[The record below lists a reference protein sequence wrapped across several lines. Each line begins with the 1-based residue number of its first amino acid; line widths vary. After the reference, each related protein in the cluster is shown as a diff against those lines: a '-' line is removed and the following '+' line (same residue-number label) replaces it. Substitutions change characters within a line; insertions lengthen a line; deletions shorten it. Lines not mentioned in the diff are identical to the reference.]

1 MTINISRRGKQSIL
15 HIFLFILVILNI
27 FPIFWMIS
35 SAFKLPNELFTRD
48 IYLIPHV
55 PTLDNFRTVI
65 EEYDLLNWFYN
76 SIVTTLGIAVTQIIV
91 SMLAA
96 FALTYYKTRFN
107 AFIFYMLI
115 ATMVIPFQV
124 TMIPNY
130 ILTSRMGILNTPAAV
145 IIPNIANASTFF
157 FIRQH
162 VSGIPKAFFEAA
174 EVEGANSFWIFRKVV
189 FRICQGA
196 ILSMFILCLIDGW
209 NQYFWPLLVLSSSE
223 HQTLTIGLQQFLDHE
238 TGNRWGPF
246 MATAT
251 LASLPMMIIYGFIQ
265 KNIID
270 AFVGSG
276 IKG

>member
-1 MTINISRRGKQSIL
+1 MMIEISGKNKQHLL
-15 HIFLFILVILNI
+15 HVCMFILVLINI

-35 SAFKLPNELFTRD
+35 SAFKLPNELFTSD
-48 IYLIPHV
+48 IYLIPHT
-55 PTLDNFRTVI
+55 PTLDNFRTVLRD
-65 EEYDLLNWFYN
+65 YDIGSWFYN
-76 SIVTTLGIAVTQIIV
+76 SIVTTLGIAVCQIVV
-91 SMLAA
+91 SLLAA
-96 FALTYYKTRFN
+96 FALTYYRTPFN
-107 AFIFYMLI
+107 AFLFYMLI
-115 ATMVIPFQV
+115 ATMVVPFQV

-130 ILTSRMGILNTPAAV
+130 ILTSRMGILNTPLAV

-157 FIRQH
+157 FLRQH
-162 VSGIPKAFFEAA
+162 VNGIPKAFFEAA
-174 EVEGANSFWIFRKVV
+174 EVEGANSFWIFRNVV
-189 FRICQGA
+189 FHICQGA

-238 TGNRWGPF
+238 AGNRWGPF

-251 LASLPMMIIYGFIQ
+251 LASLPMMAIYIFIQ

>member
-1 MTINISRRGKQSIL
+1 
-15 HIFLFILVILNI
+15 
-27 FPIFWMIS
+27 MIS

-65 EEYDLLNWFYN
+65 EDYDLLNWFYN
-76 SIVTTLGIAVTQIIV
+76 SIVTTLGIALSQIVV

-115 ATMVIPFQV
+115 STMVIPFQV

-162 VSGIPKAFFEAA
+162 VSSIPKAFFEAA

-238 TGNRWGPF
+238 AGNRWGPF

-251 LASLPMMIIYGFIQ
+251 LASLPMMIIYVFIQ